1 MRKMLP
7 FLGIVIAASL
17 ILLGWQIFSTPS
29 ALIFLISGI
38 LICLLINKR
47 RQKNKRNST
56 FLTFL
61 AVFLIVLGLAS
72 NQAFWWLMFLLL
84 LFVGI
89 FMPEIFGESG
99 HFFWRKKKYF
109 APQINPDDQAKK
121 QEDWSI
127 STNKW
132 FGDQNLGNQ
141 IYQWHDINLKEL
153 AGDTIIDL
161 GNTLLPADRE
171 NIVILQKGLGNTRIL
186 VPFGTGIYLEH
197 STFMGEVTFA
207 DQRHQLKNQSLQI
220 KTPDYQNS
228 QRRIRIVTSQLAG
241 DLEVVFV

>member
-7 FLGIVIAASL
+7 FLGIVIAASF
-17 ILLGWQIFSTPS
+17 ILLGWQIFSNPS
-29 ALIFLISGI
+29 SLIFLIMGI
-38 LICLLINKR
+38 LIALWINKR
-47 RQKNKRNST
+47 RQKNKTNNS
-56 FLTFL
+56 FLMFS
-61 AVFLIVLGLAS
+61 AIFLIVLGLAS

-84 LFVGI
+84 LFVVI
-89 FMPEIFGESG
+89 FLPEIFGESG
-99 HFFWRKKKYF
+99 HLFWRKKKYC
-109 APQINPDDQAKK
+109 APQVDPDNAESSND
-121 QEDWSI
+121 DWSI

-141 IYQWHDINLKEL
+141 VYQWHDINLKEL

-186 VPFGTGIYLEH
+186 VPFGTGVYLEH
-197 STFMGEVTFA
+197 STFMGEVKFS
-207 DQRHQLKNQSLQI
+207 DQHYQLKNQSLQV
-220 KTPDYQNS
+220 KTPEYLDS